1 MSTILAEWRKGL
13 RRGQMD
19 RGRSTLPV
27 GYSERE
33 GGLAGSPPGGRLA
46 GAVCLVLLLWSVPP
60 VLAAGPV
67 TVEQVVARCAEAL
80 GGAGKLAAIK
90 TLRFKVTY
98 PGDQRVY
105 TIDVRRP
112 NRFRHEAD
120 FVLVFNG
127 TRAGFLK
134 GAPPKDGKD
143 PGPQLVEAESWKD
156 FEVDLAFTFP
166 AFLDYPAR
174 YRGLETLDGREVHA
188 LVVAL
193 PLGTGMTYLLD
204 ATTFLP
210 VKMVADV
217 PFGGETYH
225 PERVVGDYGET
236 GGVLFPRSFTST
248 GWGPKGSA
256 TVVSLEVNIPFPN
269 NSFEMPEGL

>member
-1 MSTILAEWRKGL
+1 MTRATTRAGVVALACL
-13 RRGQMD
+13 AVAAGQATAGGSGQAD
-19 RGRSTLPV
+19 VPAPV
-27 GYSERE
+27 
-33 GGLAGSPPGGRLA
+33 
-46 GAVCLVLLLWSVPP
+46 V
-60 VLAAGPV
+60 AAGPL
-67 TVEQVVARCAEAL
+67 TAEQVVARCAEAL
-80 GGAGKLAAIK
+80 GGAGKLAAVK
-90 TLRFKVTY
+90 TMRFKATY
-98 PGDQRVY
+98 SGDERVY
-105 TIDVRRP
+105 TIDVKRP

-143 PGPQLVEAESWKD
+143 PGPQLVEAESWMD

-166 AFLDYPAR
+166 AFLDYPAT
-174 YRGLETLDGREVHA
+174 YPGPATLDGKDVHQ

-193 PLGTGMTYLLD
+193 PLGTRMTYLLD

-217 PFGGETYH
+217 PFGAEVYH
-225 PERVVGDYGET
+225 PERVVGDYRET

-248 GWGPKGSA
+248 GWGPKGNA
-256 TVVSLEVNIPFPN
+256 TIVSVDVNIPLADAR
-269 NSFEMPEGL
+269 FEMPPGF